1 LGDVANSYN
10 IAEVTTRTLGSLFLA
25 LIRVY
30 VYVLFRRIF

>member
-10 IAEVTTRTLGSLFLA
+10 ITEVAARKLGSLFLA